1 MPAPFVCARAGGL
14 PSAGAKAPMPDDK
27 SAAAEPSAQPADM
40 KIVLVHPEIPGNTGT
55 IGRTCVA
62 LDLELIVIH
71 PLGFDLSDKSVRRA
85 GLDYWKHVRL
95 TEYASWQAFLD
106 ARRPAEADLF
116 LFEDDGTGGSVYDPD
131 YPPGAYLVFGCETK
145 GLPPEV
151 LDGRGARTFHLPMRS
166 PHIRSLNLANAAT
179 AVIYQAMR
187 AYLV

>member
-1 MPAPFVCARAGGL
+1 
-14 PSAGAKAPMPDDK
+14 
-27 SAAAEPSAQPADM
+27 M

-62 LDLELIVIH
+62 LDLELILIH
-71 PLGFDLSDKSVRRA
+71 PLGFDISEKSVRRA

-95 TEYASWQAFLD
+95 TEYENWSAFM
-106 ARRPAEADLF
+106 AERAPAEDQLF
-116 LFEDDGTGGSVYDPD
+116 LFEQDGQGGSVYAPE
-131 YPPGAYLVFGCETK
+131 YPPNAYLVFGKETK
-145 GLPPEV
+145 GLPAGI

-187 AYLV
+187 CYLE